1 MRGYAQNAQAHPP
14 SPFIKYFISCEFI
27 VFLNRSILLLII
39 ILQAGQHAFCQ
50 AKEDSLLKV
59 LAGQKDDTNKVN
71 TLNNL
76 SWQFY
81 NNNSNRSL
89 MYALQALKLGES
101 LHFTKGLAA
110 ALNTIGIAYYF
121 KGNYPEAL
129 NNYVRA
135 ARILEQEPAEKRDEG
150 NKKKLSALYNNIA
163 AIFLTQSRYIDA
175 ENYFLKSLNIDGELG
190 DKKGMAQSYNN
201 IGTIYKDLEQ
211 YEKALN
217 YYLKALALRKE
228 IHDNEGLPSTLTNI
242 GTAYIS
248 THNTKMGNRYLQ
260 EAMDLYK
267 KNNDTMGIALTYNN
281 MGDLYDE
288 LGELSKSAAYYDS
301 SLSISSKRDYLSY
314 LSYSYQSLSANFKKQ
329 KKFEQAL
336 NYHMLYMRAK
346 DTIYNRENADRL
358 TELQTEYET
367 EKKEKELKLQFS
379 ELQIKKLEAEE
390 ANSQKAMFRNFFIIF
405 IAFTSIFVA
414 ILINRYKIKQKANK
428 QLEEKNLLI
437 EQQKDLVEQKQK
449 EILDSIQYA
458 RRIQQSL
465 LPSDKYIARVLNRG
479 QKE

>member
-1 MRGYAQNAQAHPP
+1 M
-14 SPFIKYFISCEFI
+14 
-27 VFLNRSILLLII
+27 NRRIILLL
-39 ILQAGQHAFCQ
+39 LFVQAGWFVFSQT
-50 AKEDSLLKV
+50 KEDSLLKV
-59 LAGQKDDTNKVN
+59 LAAQKEDTGRVN
-71 TLNNL
+71 TLNSL
-76 SWQFY
+76 SWEFY
-81 NNNSNRSL
+81 NSNSNRSL
-89 MYALQALKLGES
+89 QYAKQALKLAES

-135 ARILEQEPAEKRDEG
+135 ARILEQEPPEARDNS

-163 AIFLTQSRYIDA
+163 AIFLTQSRYADA

-248 THNTKMGNRYLQ
+248 THNTKMGRRYLQ
-260 EAMDLYK
+260 DAMDLYR
-267 KNNDTMGIALTYNN
+267 KNKDTMGIALTYNN
-281 MGDLYDE
+281 LGDLHDE
-288 LGELSKSAAYYDS
+288 LGELSRAAVYYDS
-301 SLSISSKRDYLSY
+301 SLNISSGKGYLNY
-314 LSYSYQSLSANFKKQ
+314 LSYSYQSLSSVYRRQ

-336 NYHMLYMRAK
+336 DCHMLYMRAK
-346 DTIYNRENADRL
+346 DSIYNRENADRL
-358 TELQTEYET
+358 SELQTEYET
-367 EKKEKELKLQFS
+367 EKKEKELKLQSS

-390 ANSQKAMFRNFFIIF
+390 ANSQKAVFRNFFIIF
-405 IAFTSIFVA
+405 IVFTSVFVA

-428 QLEEKNLLI
+428 QLEEKNQLI
-437 EQQKDLVEQKQK
+437 AQQKDLVEQKQK
-449 EILDSIQYA
+449 EILDSIHYA

-465 LPSDKYIARVLNRG
+465 LPNDKYIARVLNRE
-479 QKE
+479 QKAIN